1 MPILELQGETH
12 GLAQASSD
20 TDYTWPFYLAG
31 DTGGSADL
39 SGWLQ
44 CVLWASGAAYG
55 YGDLSHP
62 EPVFVARAEGAGT
75 VVVSPVLVT
84 RNLNGTVYGTSH
96 IYDSLPLPISG
107 NALVEGELELDPTPI
122 PICKRHT
129 KKLYLGQLLQ
139 KGDLELH
146 IKALDG
152 TPLSPYAI
160 DYTLYRILPPNGRL
174 PIGGTSSAPAQGLM
188 GHYYATGYLD
198 GQPGRWLIVWHYQME
213 FNGPVNEHVEEFV
226 VEEVRV
232 RCEDRAPWNPNW
244 QRCRKKGWD

>member
-1 MPILELQGETH
+1 MPIIDLQGETR
-12 GLAQASSD
+12 GQAIASSD
-20 TDYTWPFYLAG
+20 TAYPWPLYLAG
-31 DTGGSADL
+31 VTSGTAGLD
-39 SGWLQ
+39 GWLG

-62 EPVFVARAEGAGT
+62 EPVFEAQAEGVGAATG
-75 VVVSPVLVT
+75 VLALAQ
-84 RNLNGTVYGTSH
+84 NLHGAVFGNAHV
-96 IYDSLPLPISG
+96 YDSLPLPICG
-107 NALVEGELELDPTPI
+107 TAVVEGELELDPTPT
-122 PICKRHT
+122 PICKRHE
-129 KKLYLGQLLQ
+129 KNLCLGQLLQ

-160 DYTLYRILPPNGRL
+160 DYTLYKVLPPNGR
-174 PIGGTSSAPAQGLM
+174 IAVGGTSSAPAQGPM

-198 GQPGRWLIVWHYQME
+198 GQPGPWLIVWHYQIE
-213 FNGPVNEHVEEFV
+213 FNGTVQEQSQEFV

-244 QRCRKKGWD
+244 ERCRKKGWD